1 MRLAAK
7 LLVSS
12 LQRHAY
18 EPHVPSIFSLIPYK
32 NHLKP
37 NRPESG
43 MFTNRLCGNIKITF
57 SRGLGSQ
64 LYPQPWNFFS
74 GTRATTDH
82 RRLLS
87 GQPFHREHRPRLAQ
101 KTPFEL
107 PARAIMSGRV
117 PIESQRVDA
126 PLTSS
131 ATFLVLS
138 VTDSPEAVKTVR
150 SALADIDGL
159 AKNVAI
165 RDLGASFACTV
176 GIGSDVWDKVTRL
189 PRPSELH
196 PFPVVK
202 GAKRK

>member
-1 MRLAAK
+1 
-7 LLVSS
+7 
-12 LQRHAY
+12 
-18 EPHVPSIFSLIPYK
+18 
-32 NHLKP
+32 
-37 NRPESG
+37 
-43 MFTNRLCGNIKITF
+43 MFTNQA
-57 SRGLGSQ
+57 RGTIRSSFYRRLGSPFIPGSS
-64 LYPQPWNFFS
+64 L
-74 GTRATTDH
+74 TLRRTTAADC
-82 RRLLS
+82 RQQLS
-87 GQPFHREHRPRLAQ
+87 GQPTHPTRRSGHRPILQPR
-101 KTPFEL
+101 TPEL
-107 PARAIMSGRV
+107 VTKARMSGRV

-138 VTDSPEAVKTVR
+138 VTDSPDAVKTVR
-150 SALADIDGL
+150 STLADIDGL

-196 PFPVVK
+196 PFPAVK